1 MAKHI
6 VPKKVKS
13 WRKTIFTVAPPAK
26 KVVLHFGRPVRYEV
40 VKLDL
45 KDLPPRDRKG
55 KKIAWVNNW
64 GVMSSP
70 DRYVENVR
78 YTVFLPPPP
87 PSRKNAQFVYRDR
100 KGLHYDKTPKY
111 KGKKAPRT
119 GMLQVEFDTG
129 DPATGWM

>member
-13 WRKTIFTVAPPAK
+13 WRNTIFTVPPPAK
-26 KVVLHFGRPVRYEV
+26 KILLHFGHAVRYKV

-55 KKIAWVNNW
+55 KKIAWMNNW
-64 GVMSSP
+64 GVVAPSG
-70 DRYVENVR
+70 RYVENVR

-87 PSRKNAQFVYRDR
+87 RKNAQFVYRDR
-100 KGLHYDKTPKY
+100 KGLHTDKTPKH
-111 KGKKAPRT
+111 KGKKPPRT
-119 GMLQVEFDTG
+119 GMLQVEFTTG
-129 DPATGWM
+129 DPAYGWT